1 MNGSDKVT
9 SKERR
14 YLSMPRFHTK
24 PYRQALVEQEHDAID
39 VVHGARDRLRQDREL
54 VPRGLQRDVVARR
67 R

>member
-1 MNGSDKVT
+1 
-9 SKERR
+9 
-14 YLSMPRFHTK
+14 MPRFHTK